1 MESVG
6 ERLRRAR
13 EEMGV
18 SIEQVARETLISKR
32 YLFAIESEEFSVMP
46 GETYISG
53 FISNYSTY
61 LGLDPI
67 EMVTLYKNF
76 QIQEQPIP
84 FNELLESHRKPSLK
98 ILLIIMIELVFG
110 VTVFAGLFYFS
121 PLKNRSS
128 QSVELAE
135 INDEADVLELVPIP
149 LSQEVLVRWFQIGQ
163 EFDVPLGDQVV
174 RLRIVEYEEN
184 LAIAYLGKVLGLRV
198 GEEQLVDLNQDT
210 IPDIR
215 FLLNDIGKDN
225 DLQIANLGLYR
236 LIRPRILQES
246 DTSTQIMDEV
256 SLNTV
261 EQSLE
266 FNDGERGQAPVRSFQ
281 SPVVLIKESERK
293 VSFVLNLK
301 FRGNCLFRYS
311 TDSKE
316 IIERFYRNGEEV
328 KFDVSRTVTMWFS
341 NAGTVVLK
349 IDSTELQLGE
359 DGSTAVKLLEW
370 QKTEDEQLYLLKM
383 YTIY

>member
-6 ERLRRAR
+6 ERLRQAR
-13 EEMGV
+13 EDMGV

-32 YLFAIESEEFSVMP
+32 YLFAIESEDFSVMP

-98 ILLIIMIELVFG
+98 ILLIIMIALVFG

-121 PLKNRSS
+121 PFKNRSS

-135 INDEADVLELVPIP
+135 INDEADVLELVPIS

-163 EFDVPLGDQVV
+163 EFDVPLGDEVV

-215 FLLNDIGKDN
+215 FLLNDIG
-225 DLQIANLGLYR
+225 
-236 LIRPRILQES
+236 RIM
-246 DTSTQIMDEV
+246 I
-256 SLNTV
+256 
-261 EQSLE
+261 
-266 FNDGERGQAPVRSFQ
+266 F
-281 SPVVLIKESERK
+281 K
-293 VSFVLNLK
+293 
-301 FRGNCLFRYS
+301 
-311 TDSKE
+311 
-316 IIERFYRNGEEV
+316 
-328 KFDVSRTVTMWFS
+328 
-341 NAGTVVLK
+341 
-349 IDSTELQLGE
+349 
-359 DGSTAVKLLEW
+359 
-370 QKTEDEQLYLLKM
+370 
-383 YTIY
+383 